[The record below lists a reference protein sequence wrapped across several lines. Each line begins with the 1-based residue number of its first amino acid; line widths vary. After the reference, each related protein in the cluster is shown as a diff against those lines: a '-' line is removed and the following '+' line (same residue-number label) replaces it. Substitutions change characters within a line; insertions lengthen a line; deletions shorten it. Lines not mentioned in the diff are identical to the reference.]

1 VRNLKQ
7 LLLFLFSFIITV
19 TQAQITEGD
28 FLKSVRQRDSLF
40 LHAYKQ
46 KDTAIYKKLTEESGM
61 QYSKLSA
68 EVRKKYSYYLPDIY
82 YDLCCVYSLTGN
94 KAQALRS
101 LKKSIDAGYFD
112 YAHIQADSDLNNIK
126 NEKEFKYLI
135 ALIASSQKKYLDSLK
150 LVIREFKQ
158 DTNTIISLTEY
169 ANFYYSKYD
178 TALRYF
184 TRAYE
189 LAGKLK
195 NDKYRASS
203 LIQIEQ
209 VYTRNKNFRKALE
222 INFDLLKLYENKSDT
237 TGIAD
242 IWLELGGVYD
252 NLGDE
257 ESSILYNKKAYTAYK
272 KHGKNKLRVISSA
285 NNIGYKYIILNIPDS
300 ALPYFQE
307 SNALANN
314 EIKISNP
321 ATYAFT
327 LYGLG
332 KVNYQLGNLS
342 IAMSYYKESLALMI
356 NKAETSYDNW
366 IHGLICMGLGE
377 VFKSNG
383 HADSAIVYYKK
394 ALKTMPEV
402 ILLPV
407 IFRNLAGL
415 YKNINKDT
423 AFNYLMM
430 EVKLTDSLNNA
441 TNKRDIKNLT
451 LNELERQKSITV
463 KQKQDE
469 EERKQNIQYALIAL
483 GIITFI
489 ILFLLLS
496 RSFITS
502 TKLIEFFSVMA
513 LLIVFEFL
521 NLLLHPYLERITNHT
536 PLMMLLA
543 LVCIAALIIPLH
555 HRMEKWSKEKLVEKN
570 KAIRL
575 ANAKKTIEKLEIKP
589 IQTQEESTDV

>member
-1 VRNLKQ
+1 MKIKQ
-7 LLLFLFSFIITV
+7 TLLFLFSFILTV

-28 FLKSVRQRDSLF
+28 FLKSARHRESLL
-40 LHAYKQ
+40 LHAYNQ
-46 KDTAIYKKLTEESGM
+46 KDTAIYKKLAEESGL
-61 QYSKLSA
+61 QYGKLSA
-68 EVRKKYSYYLPDIY
+68 EVRKKYSYYLPNIY
-82 YDLCCVYSLTGN
+82 YSLCCVYSLTGN

-112 YAHIQADSDLNNIK
+112 YDHIQADSDLNNIQ
-126 NEKEFKYLI
+126 NEKEFKYLLAI
-135 ALIASSQKKYLDSLK
+135 IASSQKKYLDSLQR
-150 LVIREFKQ
+150 VIKEFKQ

-169 ANFYYSKYD
+169 ARFYYSKND
-178 TALRYF
+178 TALLYLS
-184 TRAYE
+184 RAYE

-203 LIQIEQ
+203 LAQIEQ
-209 VYTRNKNFRKALE
+209 VYTRNRNFRKALE
-222 INFDLLKLYENKSDT
+222 LNFDLLKLYEKMSDT
-237 TGIAD
+237 SGIAGT
-242 IWLELGGVYD
+242 WLELGGVYD

-257 ESSILYNKKAYTAYK
+257 ESSILYNKKAYAIYK
-272 KHGKNKLRVISSA
+272 KHRENILRVINSA
-285 NNIGYKYIILNIPDS
+285 NNIGYKYIVLNIPDS

-342 IAMSYYKESLALMI
+342 IAMSYYKESLALMM

-377 VFKSNG
+377 AFKSNG
-383 HADSAIVYYKK
+383 HTDSAIVYYKE
-394 ALKTMPEV
+394 ALKTMPEE
-402 ILLPV
+402 ILMPV
-407 IFRNLAGL
+407 IYRNLAEL
-415 YKNINKDT
+415 YKNSNKDT

-430 EVKLTDSLNNA
+430 EVKLSDSLNNA
-441 TNKRDIKNLT
+441 ANKRDIKNLT
-451 LNELERQKSITV
+451 LNEQERQKSIAV

-469 EERKQNIQYALIAL
+469 KERKQNIQYALIAL
-483 GIITFI
+483 GIISFI

-496 RSFITS
+496 RSFITN
-502 TKLIEFFSVMA
+502 TKLIAFLSVMA

-521 NLLLHPYLERITNHT
+521 NLLLHPYLERITNHA

-543 LVCIAALIIPLH
+543 LVCIAALLIPLH
-555 HRMEKWSKEKLVEKN
+555 HRLEKWSKEKLVEKN
-570 KAIRL
+570 KAVRL
-575 ANAKKTIEKLEIKP
+575 ANAKKTIEKLEKKP
-589 IQTQEESTDV
+589 TQTQEDNTNV